1 MKANQTHTNAPGDIE
16 LSSAMELT
24 LASGAWHPPDI
35 GRRAVSHRL
44 RRPAGAS
51 SGISTAADMQNDTA
65 DTTPGVETDTA
76 STAATRENA
85 NTGTDSGTPDT
96 ADVYRWFGSDGGY
109 NTWKT
114 HDGRGFDSD
123 GVHRGTGTCYGPERF
138 DRDGYNS
145 DGQDRIHHSGT
156 GIADN
161 GFDVDGLQR
170 NGTPHDDNGFGRDGR
185 DRDGYGRDGYN
196 RAGFNRYRRNSELN
210 SR

>member
-1 MKANQTHTNAPGDIE
+1 
-16 LSSAMELT
+16 
-24 LASGAWHPPDI
+24 
-35 GRRAVSHRL
+35 
-44 RRPAGAS
+44 
-51 SGISTAADMQNDTA
+51 MQNDTA
-65 DTTPGVETDTA
+65 DTTPGVETGTA

-96 ADVYRWFGSDGGY
+96 PDVYRWFGSGGGY
-109 NTWKT
+109 YTWKT

-123 GVHRGTGTCYGPERF
+123 GVHRGTGTCYGPEGF

-161 GFDVDGLQR
+161 GFGRDGR
-170 NGTPHDDNGFGRDGR
+170 DRDGYGRDGYGRDGYGRDGYGRDGR